1 MARNDRVARIDRGV
15 SGPSDHGP
23 DGVASVAI
31 QGRSKRLEERD
42 ERVEERAGQID
53 DLEDE
58 NAELRERLTAVETY
72 LDVTPREPAS
82 ESQEVGADV

>member
-23 DGVASVAI
+23 DDIDFASI
-31 QGRSKRLEERD
+31 RDRSKRLEATD
-42 ERVEERAGQID
+42 EIAAEQAGQID

-58 NAELRERLTAVETY
+58 NAERRERLTAVDAD
-72 LDVTPREPAS
+72 LNVTPREPAS
-82 ESQEVGADV
+82 ESQEVSADG